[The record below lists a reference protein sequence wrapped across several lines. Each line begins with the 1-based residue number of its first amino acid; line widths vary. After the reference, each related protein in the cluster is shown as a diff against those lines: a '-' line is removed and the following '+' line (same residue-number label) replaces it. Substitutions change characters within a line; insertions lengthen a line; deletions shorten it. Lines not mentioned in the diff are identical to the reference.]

1 MFYDNRLV
9 AAEETIAQ
17 LRDENSRIRAD
28 GGAPRGGGKG
38 SGDDA
43 ALRDANWRLQQL
55 QTQYDFLVSKT
66 SAQGQS
72 SKALETQMEEY
83 ANKVRDLRRALE
95 ELRHEKEA
103 SDIKAERVDE
113 LDQLNSELRRSN
125 RSLEDKISRLCEA
138 PFISDAF
145 GQHESR
151 LRFEDAAKEREEYMA
166 KVHHLQEAVRTHF
179 SALTSLKQHAAQLRE
194 EKEAAE
200 KRCEDMKLRLGD
212 LEGSS
217 SLATEKLKLY
227 SGDDGVDI
235 EQLERALTLVKRR
248 TEATGKLPFL
258 EDPDG
263 EESLTVPTLKRK
275 LEEVQV
281 MNLKLTEEVERFE
294 SMLKLQS
301 GINKDLHKELETV
314 VLKRDNERRVQ
325 TKRLEEAEE
334 VSRKRSEKVQA
345 LEAQVR
351 QLVYDVS
358 QGGGKGPRR
367 QSVLAIKKNAAEEEK
382 ADPSAVDPS
391 QALLKELLD
400 EGGGELNPDQNLM
413 EVWVKNATIA
423 PESLPSGSSTF
434 AVVDFFDYESQTT
447 QLLTGNKPTWDY
459 AASYKVFVDD
469 FFLRYL
475 ATDVVTIELNAASQG
490 DFTMLA
496 RATIPLSALLKSKPY
511 VQLNNLPM
519 LSVRTGEIIAHLNA
533 EIRLAL
539 PVSELF
545 RLFLERHPS
554 EKRLI
559 QDKSNQRLIDATST
573 VDKAQR
579 APADISAAKADESRL
594 YNDLEI
600 AILKADGL
608 PVAPGTKGP
617 TTYVHFQFLGHPDK
631 FTNPVPESAAPVFNE
646 RFSFAT
652 ITNEQQVRLIRRSKL
667 SLAVIDMNGE
677 EAGADNEGLI
687 GEVHIPLAELAEGQG
702 FQDDFAI
709 KDYEGRSF
717 GTVTVGM
724 RWKYAFH
731 EERDLGPRG
740 LSAIEVE
747 SLISAFSARDISEGV
762 IDYRSFVRFV
772 DPDPD
777 THRMISRLRN
787 HADRVAEQ
795 EGRVPKDVFMVL
807 FRDSATVDSA
817 EFVSKIEMARIDALP
832 EDLVKLFAYIDSD
845 EDGHIT
851 LEQLLEVLNLDDNS
865 AVSISLH
872 DKLRERVADLQ
883 VRGIYVDNMFS
894 EVDQWGAQGLVTRL
908 DFKDVLKKMGFFLAD
923 EVEMADPATTR
934 FVQLGAN
941 DPDAG
946 IPENVKA
953 AAAAGGLDDIEDE
966 LLFEDKVDKMTSA
979 GASAEEINKAREE
992 FEERSKEV
1000 MNRRQEAL
1008 KMAAGADFKQEGY
1021 PKAKT
1026 PVKITGDGAP
1036 VDMHMHHSAVTAT
1049 HGKPADAS
1057 APVGARPADAAPRAG
1072 KPPSHSVEVA
1082 PSLGRSP
1089 AILRVEKTVRTSLKQ
1104 LEGLQPEPNFQGGFH
1119 TVDPTRSGIVSRT
1132 QFAHVMNQF
1141 QPQVSLHA
1149 ADLRVVMDY
1158 FDGSTDGTKIDYEAF
1173 CRFVKCRE
1181 PELMPALSRVKKMV
1195 LGPDSIRAMKAYD
1208 AMGNGAIKRSDMM
1221 RAMSELGYDHLG
1233 SATMLSILELF
1244 ETKME
1249 GQVNYGNFVEFVRE
1263 NELSQQMDAAS
1274 AKLFEMV
1281 TDRQLSPG
1289 AAVNLDDFLVRSW
1302 FDKIDVEGRGKVNSA
1317 QLDMFLDK
1325 KGISVTKEVAQSLV
1339 GQMCQQGRTEV
1350 NAHDFTAWAK
1360 GLPSA
1365 QSSANSMYSTPGLG
1379 EIRRKAQAYM
1389 FAVAKAGSPS
1399 LDELSQCFSI
1409 YDWGRPQTGTLDK
1422 EIFYHSCAR
1431 AGFVFTMGELRT
1443 LVSEFGKE
1451 GTSVQY
1457 RRFLEW
1463 ATPDSDVSS
1472 SSAEGPSSQAQ
1483 ARGNSV
1489 SSLIKFLEKKLL
1501 ADVDLLSVFGRYDKK
1516 GVGHVTIDEF
1526 CAAFA
1531 DLGIS
1536 SLTAREAIELADRF
1550 QALINNFVMYRTV
1563 VRELLRQVDEATGAT
1578 SVDPVDVV
1586 RAALQRSKV
1595 ELRRLR
1601 DVFEYYDRK
1610 ASGRVREDDLGTI
1623 FEEAQVKMRRSEIE
1637 AVSDKYC
1644 ISGGASGSSLISYG
1658 ALLTAVEGAM
1668 AQFGGVKSV
1677 GGLGEDA
1684 SLRMREMFD
1693 SLIIR
1698 GIDFRAEFD
1707 RFDGDDYTGAVTQSS
1722 FRDLMQDKFRCSL
1735 SPRDLESVE
1744 KTYRDANDP
1753 RKVNFVRMIYEL
1765 HPRFFSGVG
1774 ASYKETSWEVAESL
1788 RSKIRRRCNYVAAG
1802 ELKRP
1807 FRHFARRK
1815 GEDRVTLDDFAI
1827 GIRDL
1832 GIRAAADQVHEIFNS
1847 INTSGTSSFD
1857 YGDFVVFVKDPLNAD
1872 VMWKVRR
1879 LLSRNRVADEE
1890 IINSLKDADRND
1902 SGLLSIG
1909 QVEKSFRYCSVDL
1922 SDSDAARLMLR
1933 FDQEESS
1940 RFDNEKF
1947 FKFLRGQSTTGDA
1960 GMGIRG
1966 ADDVETKAWS
1976 YLRQRVIDKLET
1988 GYSANEVFSYFD
2000 RDRRDTMDLA
2010 GLQDG
2015 AEQLG
2020 ANLSR
2025 PEARGVM
2032 RRMTLLAGG
2041 PVDRKA
2047 FFESLE
2053 IDLDKD
2059 YRADKRTRDNRDDR
2073 DRDYR
2078 DRRDDDRDRRDD
2090 NRDRRDDDRGSA
2102 SVADSRR
2109 ELEETYNFI
2118 RSRVDGHKAVR
2129 DGQLPEEVLS
2139 RALSRAAGGNE
2150 TISQAELSSGLEML
2164 DVKATQRDLVRVF
2177 KQLDPS
2183 FTDRIAARELVNAL
2197 YPGAA
2202 SSSSRPGSGRTSARG
2217 PDTQAL
2223 FKRRPDIL
2231 SLVMEQVSSDR
2242 DLNELMSEFEGAD
2255 RSRSGELERGE
2266 FGKCLARFGFK
2277 LSRAEERD
2285 LTDSIGEGRS
2295 GIDYRDF
2302 IAALESEV
2310 AKDQQ
2315 SDDILIRLQKRLSRD
2330 EKNGQ
2335 ELMEA
2340 FDRMDRSGDGEID
2353 VDELEAGMRRIG
2365 IPLDRDE
2372 SRRIVQKFSVRGNSI
2387 KYKDFV
2393 RAMSGKSAGAADA
2406 VPQILDRL
2414 QRIVERRAGSAASA
2428 AREMRETFAD
2438 FDKNGNGSISKLEF
2452 MDAMSALKVDVTR
2465 DETAAIFAKYDV
2477 NGDGDI
2483 DYGEFLRVLGATS
2496 QPSRDERDAPTSGRV
2511 DRSSVEKIADRL
2523 RRSIEDLLGSGSR
2536 TARRIKETFEDI
2548 DRNGNG
2554 LVDKGEFK
2562 EALKILRVEMD
2573 RDDVDD
2579 IFDYYDTD
2587 HNGLDYSE
2595 FIRLLGF

>member
-1 MFYDNRLV
+1 
-9 AAEETIAQ
+9 
-17 LRDENSRIRAD
+17 
-28 GGAPRGGGKG
+28 
-38 SGDDA
+38 
-43 ALRDANWRLQQL
+43 
-55 QTQYDFLVSKT
+55 
-66 SAQGQS
+66 
-72 SKALETQMEEY
+72 MEEY

-103 SDIKAERVDE
+103 SDIKAERIDE

-125 RSLEDKISRLCEA
+125 RSLEDKIARLCEA

-151 LRFEDAAKEREEYMA
+151 LRFEDAAKEREEYMT

-179 SALTSLKQHAAQLRE
+179 SALTSLKQHAAQLRV

-217 SLATEKLKLY
+217 SLASEKLKLY

-248 TEATGKLPFL
+248 TEASGKLPFL

-325 TKRLEEAEE
+325 TKRLDEAEE
-334 VSRKRSEKVQA
+334 VSKKRGEKVQA

-358 QGGGKGPRR
+358 TGGGKGPRR
-367 QSVLAIKKNAAEEEK
+367 QSVLAIKKDAAEEEK
-382 ADPSAVDPS
+382 ADVSAVDPS
-391 QALLKELLD
+391 QALLKELID
-400 EGGGELNPDQNLM
+400 EGGGELNPDHNLM
-413 EVWVKNATIA
+413 EVWVKSATIA

-447 QLLTGNKPTWDY
+447 QLLTGNKPAWDY

-608 PVAPGTKGP
+608 PITPGTKGP

-631 FTNPVPESAAPVFNE
+631 FTNPVPESDAPVFNE

-762 IDYRSFVRFV
+762 IDYRAFVRFV

-807 FRDSATVDSA
+807 FRETATIDSA
-817 EFVSKIEMARIDALP
+817 EFVSKTELARIDALP
-832 EDLVKLFAYIDSD
+832 EDLLKLFAYIDSD

-851 LEQLLEVLNLDDNS
+851 LDQLLEVLNLDDNS
-865 AVSISLH
+865 AVTIALH

-883 VRGIYVDNMFS
+883 VRGMYVDNMFS

-923 EVEMADPATTR
+923 EVEMADPATTK

-953 AAAAGGLDDIEDE
+953 AAAAGALDDIEDD
-966 LLFEDKVDKMTSA
+966 LLFEDKIDHMTSA
-979 GASAEEINKAREE
+979 GASAEEIKNAREE

-1000 MNRRQEAL
+1000 MARRQEAL
-1008 KMAAGADFKQEGY
+1008 KMAHGADFKQEDY
-1021 PKAKT
+1021 PRAKA
-1026 PVKITGDGAP
+1026 PVKTTGDGNP
-1036 VDMHMHHSAVTAT
+1036 VDMHMHHSGVTAT
-1049 HGKPADAS
+1049 HGRSVEAS
-1057 APVGARPADAAPRAG
+1057 APAGGRPADAAPRAN

-1089 AILRVEKTVRTSLKQ
+1089 AILRAEKFIRASLKQ

-1119 TVDPTRSGIVSRT
+1119 TVDPTRTGIVTRT
-1132 QFAHVMNQF
+1132 QFAHVMKQF
-1141 QPQVSLHA
+1141 TPQVSLEG

-1158 FDGSTDGTKIDYEAF
+1158 FDGSTDGSKIDYEAF

-1181 PELMPALSRVKKMV
+1181 PELMPSLNRLKKMV
-1195 LGPDSIRAMKAYD
+1195 LGPDSARAMKAYD
-1208 AMGNGAIKRSDMM
+1208 SMGSGAIKRSDMM
-1221 RAMSELGYDHLG
+1221 RALSELGHDHLG
-1233 SATMLSILELF
+1233 SAAMLSMLELF

-1249 GQVNYGNFVEFVRE
+1249 GHVNYGNFVEFVRE
-1263 NELSQQMDAAS
+1263 NNLSQQMDSAS
-1274 AKLFEMV
+1274 SHLFELV
-1281 TDRQLSPG
+1281 TERQLSSG
-1289 AAVNLDDFLVRSW
+1289 AAVNLDEFLVRNW
-1302 FDKIDVEGRGKVNSA
+1302 FDKIDVEGRGKVNPA
-1317 QLDMFLDK
+1317 QLGMFLEK
-1325 KGISVTKEVAQSLV
+1325 KGISASKEAAQSLV

-1350 NAHDFTAWAK
+1350 NAQDFTAWVK
-1360 GLPSA
+1360 GLPNA
-1365 QSSANSMYSTPGLG
+1365 QSNANSMYSTPGLG
-1379 EIRRKAQAYM
+1379 EIRRKAHAYM

-1409 YDWGRPQTGTLDK
+1409 YDWGRPQTGALDK

-1451 GTSVQY
+1451 GSSVQY

-1463 ATPDSDVSS
+1463 ATPDSNVSS
-1472 SSAEGPSSQAQ
+1472 SSAEGPGASQAQ
-1483 ARGNSV
+1483 TRGNSV

-1516 GVGHVTIDEF
+1516 GVGHVTVDEF

-1536 SLTAREAIELADRF
+1536 SLTAREATELADRLR
-1550 QALINNFVMYRTV
+1550 ALINNFVMYRTV

-1623 FEEAQVKMRRSEIE
+1623 FEEAQVKMRRAELE

-1644 ISGGASGSSLISYG
+1644 ISGGAAGSSLISYG

-1668 AQFGGVKSV
+1668 AQFGGIKTA

-1693 SLIIR
+1693 GLIIR

-1722 FRDLMQDKFRCSL
+1722 FRDLMQEKFRCSL

-1744 KTYRDANDP
+1744 KIYRDADDP

-1774 ASYKETSWEVAESL
+1774 SSSKDASWEVAESL

-1815 GEDRVTLDDFAI
+1815 GENRVNLDDFAI

-1832 GIRAAADQVHEIFNS
+1832 GIRAASDQVHEIFNT

-1857 YGDFVVFVKDPLNAD
+1857 YGDFIVFVKDPLNAD

-1879 LLSRNRVADEE
+1879 LLSRNRVSDDE
-1890 IINSLKDADRND
+1890 IINSLKDADRNG

-1922 SDSDAARLMLR
+1922 SDADAARLMVR

-1960 GMGIRG
+1960 GKVRG
-1966 ADDVETKAWS
+1966 VEDVETKAWS

-2020 ANLSR
+2020 ASLSR

-2059 YRADKRTRDNRDDR
+2059 YRADKRARDSSRGDS
-2073 DRDYR
+2073 DY
-2078 DRRDDDRDRRDD
+2078 DDRDRRDD
-2090 NRDRRDDDRGSA
+2090 RDRGKDRDSRERRDDDRGTP

-2109 ELEETYNFI
+2109 EIEETYNFI
-2118 RSRVDGHKAVR
+2118 RSRVDAHKAVR

-2150 TISQAELSSGLEML
+2150 TVSQAELSSGLDML
-2164 DVKATQRDLVRVF
+2164 EVKVTQRDLVRVF

-2183 FTDRIAARELVNAL
+2183 FTDKVASRELVNAL

-2202 SSSSRPGSGRTSARG
+2202 NSSSRPSSGRTSARG
-2217 PDTQAL
+2217 PDTQAV

-2231 SLVMEQVSSDR
+2231 GLVMEQVSSDR
-2242 DLNELMSEFEGAD
+2242 DLNELMAEFESAD

-2302 IAALESEV
+2302 IAAVESEMS
-2310 AKDQQ
+2310 KDQQ

-2330 EKNGQ
+2330 EKNGHD
-2335 ELMEA
+2335 LMEA
-2340 FDRMDRSGDGEID
+2340 FERMDRSGDGEID
-2353 VDELEAGMRRIG
+2353 IDELEAGMRRIG
-2365 IPLDRDE
+2365 IPMERDE
-2372 SRRIVQKFSVRGNSI
+2372 SKRIVQKFSVRGNSI

-2393 RAMSGKSAGAADA
+2393 RAMSGKGADA
-2406 VPQILDRL
+2406 TDSVPQILDRL
-2414 QRIVERRAGSAASA
+2414 QRIIERRAGSAASA
-2428 AREMRETFAD
+2428 AREMKETFTD

-2465 DETAAIFAKYDV
+2465 DETAAIFGKYDV

-2483 DYGEFLRVLGATS
+2483 DYSEFLRVLGATS
-2496 QPSRDERDAPTSGRV
+2496 QPSRDAPASGRA
-2511 DRSSVEKIADRL
+2511 DRSSVEKIADRI
-2523 RRSIEDLLGSGSR
+2523 RRSIEDHLGSGTR
-2536 TARRIKETFEDI
+2536 TARRVKETFEDI
-2548 DRNGNG
+2548 DRNRNG
-2554 LVDKGEFK
+2554 SVDKGEFK
-2562 EALKILRVEMD
+2562 EAMKILRVEMD

-2579 IFDYYDTD
+2579 LFEFYDQD
-2587 HNGLDYSE
+2587 RNGLDYSE
-2595 FIRLLGF
+2595 FIHILGI